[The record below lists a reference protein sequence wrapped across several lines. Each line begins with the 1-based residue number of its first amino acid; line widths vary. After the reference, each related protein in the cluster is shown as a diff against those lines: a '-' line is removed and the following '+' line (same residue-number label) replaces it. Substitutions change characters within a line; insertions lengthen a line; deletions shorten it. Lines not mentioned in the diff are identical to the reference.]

1 MGKTYSQ
8 KVAGAFEIVDY
19 FLLLP
24 TGLGALMATFLLAQS
39 PMFALT
45 IYAVIILGIVLLV
58 GYFKHSRNTLDSKY
72 ISALWMTTAVYNF
85 VFLLPTLYWV
95 ATMYQDIKYENL
107 SNGGAVT
114 FFLICLSAVFAYI
127 TAIILSLKA
136 FSIERY
142 KKLL

>member
-1 MGKTYSQ
+1 
-8 KVAGAFEIVDY
+8 
-19 FLLLP
+19 
-24 TGLGALMATFLLAQS
+24 LMATFLLAQS

-142 KKLL
+142 KKLI